1 MATPLTV
8 SIPLLTEG
16 QKIAEWEPKFRA
28 SVVSLDQKAA
38 VRLLPAYMKRGKLEE
53 RVVLEAILK
62 DTLDEAFQTL
72 KERLDPAPDQFDAA
86 NTFKQLLS
94 PVGESVLDFAAKYL
108 EEGLKAGLNARQIC
122 IFMTTQLPV
131 EVRQAA
137 KEWIIAK
144 GEGFS
149 ETEGISFAIKSR
161 DLLYAKGYHSH

>member
-1 MATPLTV
+1 M
-8 SIPLLTEG
+8 
-16 QKIAEWEPKFRA
+16 
-28 SVVSLDQKAA
+28 
-38 VRLLPAYMKRGKLEE
+38 
-53 RVVLEAILK
+53 VLEAILK

-86 NTFKQLLS
+86 NTFRQLLW
-94 PVGESVLDFAAKYL
+94 PVGESVHDFAARYL

-149 ETEGISFAIKSR
+149 GTEGISFAIKSR
-161 DLLYAKGYHSH
+161 DLLYAKGLSLTLGFRDRGIGKVSTLRSPMWNRKMQTKAPVERARAVLKLLGNPTEYRS